1 MKVEWI
7 SINKIIP
14 YARNPRRNEGLPV
27 AKVKASLKEFGW
39 QQPIVVDKNMV
50 IIVGHTRYLA
60 AQELGAKE
68 VPVHIADNLT
78 ATQAK
83 AYRLADNK
91 TGEFAAWDTELL
103 KLEFDDLTIA
113 GFDLD
118 LTGFAADDYGVP
130 DDGDTDN
137 EEDRSD
143 EPRKTMAERF
153 GVPPFSVLSARDG
166 WWQSRKQA
174 WITMGIQ
181 SELGRG
187 TDISLPPGAKDG
199 GGGLLIDEYRRT
211 GGGDLTWRIKDMNYY
226 KKLARSPAVP

>member
-1 MKVEWI
+1 MKVETI
-7 SINKIIP
+7 PINKIIP
-14 YARNPRRNEGLPV
+14 YARNPRHNDGLPV
-27 AKVKASLKEFGW
+27 AKVKASLLEFGW
-39 QQPIVVDKNMV
+39 QQPIVVDENFV
-50 IIVGHTRYLA
+50 ILAGHTRYKA
-60 AQELGAKE
+60 ALELGMEA

-118 LTGFAADDYGVP
+118 LTGFSADDYGVP
-130 DDGDTDN
+130 DDGDTDS

-174 WITMGIQ
+174 WIALGLK

-187 TDISLPPGAKDG
+187 ATEEGGA
-199 GGGLLIDEYRRT
+199 I
-211 GGGDLTWRIKDMNYY
+211 
-226 KKLARSPAVP
+226 

>member
-1 MKVEWI
+1 MKIEWV

-78 ATQAK
+78 ANQAK

-130 DDGDTDN
+130 DGDDADDSDAVSES
-137 EEDRSD
+137 EEDGNNDARESSAKEINPD
-143 EPRKTMAERF
+143 DYHMGHRCPRCGFEFNDKT
-153 GVPPFSVLSARDG
+153 
-166 WWQSRKQA
+166 
-174 WITMGIQ
+174 
-181 SELGRG
+181 
-187 TDISLPPGAKDG
+187 
-199 GGGLLIDEYRRT
+199 
-211 GGGDLTWRIKDMNYY
+211 
-226 KKLARSPAVP
+226 